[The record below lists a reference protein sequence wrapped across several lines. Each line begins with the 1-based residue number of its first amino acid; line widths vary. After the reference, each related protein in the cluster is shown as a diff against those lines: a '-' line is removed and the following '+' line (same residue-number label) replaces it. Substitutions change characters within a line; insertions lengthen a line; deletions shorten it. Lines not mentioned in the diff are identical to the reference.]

1 MPARGPVPTLQE
13 LIVALG
19 SRQAGGT
26 SRYTAAVSPLEPDR
40 AEEASPTGLD
50 ADTRELTAAWQP
62 LGEVRVPGLTV
73 LYHPE
78 LQRIGERVALTTLAA
93 GQETLLSRL
102 EPYFYRPGVVGSHP
116 LADPYLSR
124 TPLRLAPR
132 PGGGLV
138 VSGDPKV
145 RLRCEGAVFTGFFEL
160 DAAALERGAVLE
172 LGERVVLCVGLVDPL
187 PAPGLVRYDLIGE
200 SAGFERGLREIHQV
214 ARTAVPVLLRGE
226 TGSGKELV
234 AQAIH
239 KASERARGPFV
250 AVNLAAVPPTL
261 AASELFGSV
270 KGAYTGADRSRE
282 GFFAR
287 ANGGT
292 LFLDEIGEA
301 GIELQAHLLRALE
314 TGEIQPVGADQS
326 RRVDVRLI
334 AATDAPLERAI
345 AAGCFRAPLFYRLAS
360 YELRLPPLRERRDD
374 IGRLLLHFLRE
385 ELEAMGKKSLLEPS
399 PGEPHWLPA
408 PLVARLARLDWPG
421 NVRQLRNVVRQLVIG
436 NVHAPQARWLPI
448 LDGLAESPAERESG
462 SRASLANGASG
473 AEPKRYRAPAEV
485 GDEEL
490 IEALRAHNFRVKPTA
505 VALGVSRTALYG
517 LIERSRRLRKAADLD
532 PAEIAHAAAAA
543 GSEIEVLAAAL
554 EVSPE
559 GLLIRLKELGL
570 R

>member
-13 LIVALG
+13 LITGLG
-19 SRQAGGT
+19 FRQVGGT
-26 SRYTAAVSPLEPDR
+26 SRYTADVSPLEPER
-40 AEEASPTGLD
+40 AEQPSPTGLD

-62 LGEVRVPGLTV
+62 LGEVRVPGLTI

-78 LQRIGERVALTTLAA
+78 LSRIGERVALTNLAA
-93 GQETLLSRL
+93 GQEVLLSRL
-102 EPYFYRPGVVGSHP
+102 EPYFYRPGVSGSLP

-124 TPLRLAPR
+124 TPLRLAIR
-132 PGGGLV
+132 PGGGLTL
-138 VSGDPKV
+138 SGDPKARV
-145 RLRCEGAVFTGFFEL
+145 RCDGHAFTGFFEI
-160 DAAALERGAVLE
+160 DAAALDRGVVIE
-172 LGERVVLCVGLVDPL
+172 LGERVVLGIGLVDPL
-187 PAPGLVRYDLIGE
+187 PAGLSRYDLVGE
-200 SAGFERGLREIHQV
+200 SAQFERVLREIHQV

-234 AQAIH
+234 AHAIH
-239 KASERARGPFV
+239 RASDRGRGPFV

-314 TGEIQPVGADQS
+314 TGEIQPVGAEQG
-326 RRVDVRLI
+326 RKVDVRLI

-345 AAGCFRAPLFYRLAS
+345 AAGCFRAPLFYRLSS

-374 IGRLLLHFLRE
+374 IGRLLHHFLRE
-385 ELEAMGKKSLLEPS
+385 ELELMGKKSLLEPP

-462 SRASLANGASG
+462 STPALVPGNSG
-473 AEPKRYRAPAEV
+473 AEPRRYRAPAEV

-490 IEALRAHNFRVKPTA
+490 IEALRAHHFRVKPTA

-559 GLLIRLKELGL
+559 GLLLRLKELGL

>member
-19 SRQAGGT
+19 FRQAGGT
-26 SRYTAAVSPLEPDR
+26 SRYTAAVSPLEPES

-62 LGEVRVPGLTV
+62 LGEVRVPGLTL
-73 LYHPE
+73 LYHPD
-78 LQRIGERVALTTLAA
+78 LNRVGERVALTTLAS
-93 GQETLLSRL
+93 GQEVLLSRL
-102 EPYFYRPGVVGSHP
+102 EPYFNRPGVSGSHP

-124 TPLRLAPR
+124 TPLRIASR

-138 VSGDPKV
+138 VSGDAKA
-145 RLRCEGAVFTGFFEL
+145 RLRCAGAVFTGFFEI
-160 DAAALERGAVLE
+160 DAPALERGVVIE
-172 LGERVVLCVGLVDPL
+172 LGERVVLVLGLVDPL
-187 PAPGLVRYDLIGE
+187 PASLARFDLVGE
-200 SAGFERGLREIHQV
+200 SAKFELVLRELHQV

-234 AQAIH
+234 AHAIH
-239 KASERARGPFV
+239 KASDRGRGPFV

-314 TGEIQPVGADQS
+314 TGEIQPVGAEQG
-326 RRVDVRLI
+326 RKVDVRLI

-345 AAGCFRAPLFYRLAS
+345 AAGCFRAPLFYRLSS

-385 ELEAMGKKSLLEPS
+385 ELEAMGKKSLLEPP

-462 SRASLANGASG
+462 SSPALTPSG
-473 AEPKRYRAPAEV
+473 SGVEPRRYRAPAEV

-490 IEALRAHNFRVKPTA
+490 IEALRAHHFRVKPTA

-559 GLLIRLKELGL
+559 GLLLRLKELGL